1 MPTITRFEDLEIW
14 KLAEA
19 QEKAIFQLTLDGL
32 FSKDFGLRDQ
42 IRRSS
47 SSVMDN
53 AAEGFERG
61 GRLEFRNFLSYSKGS
76 NGEVRSQIYTANNR
90 GYLTPEIF
98 EQRILKN
105 EEISIKINKMMEY
118 LTKTD
123 RKGTKYQ

>member
-1 MPTITRFEDLEIW
+1 MPTITKFEDLEIW
-14 KLAEA
+14 KLAEL
-19 QEKAIFQLTLDGL
+19 QEKAIFQLTIKGL
-32 FSKDFGLRDQ
+32 FAKDFGLIDQ

-90 GYLTPEIF
+90 GYLTQEIF
-98 EQRILKN
+98 EERILKN
-105 EEISIKINKMMEY
+105 KEISIKINRMIEY

-123 RKGTKYQ
+123 IKGTKYQ